1 VTVETEAAAIK
12 QLLTAQLYS
21 PVRWVETI
29 QWLQTQSVTHIV
41 EAGPG
46 KVLAGL
52 NKRIDKTMTAMPVF
66 DPTTL
71 DKTQQALGEAE

>member
-1 VTVETEAAAIK
+1 
-12 QLLTAQLYS
+12 
-21 PVRWVETI
+21 
-29 QWLQTQSVTHIV
+29 LQQNGVTHIV

-66 DPTTL
+66 DPATL